1 MFKQIALPYFL
12 LPLLLALLFMG
23 GLVYGAV
30 SIPLESVIDILLGKD
45 VGRPAWQNIILQSRF
60 PQAVTALLAGASLA
74 TSGLLLQTL
83 FRNPLAGPSILGI
96 SDGANL
102 GVAAIML
109 YFGGTLS
116 MVTELPISGYL
127 AVIIA
132 AFAGAACILGLII
145 WFSAKVKSNVMLLI
159 IGIMIGY
166 LASSLISV
174 LNYYASTDK
183 VHAFVMWGLGNFSGV
198 SLMQLPYFLLF
209 TLTGLLLAILLI
221 KPLNA
226 LLLGEMYAAN
236 LGIKI
241 KRTRI
246 AILFCTGLLTATTT
260 AFCGPIS
267 FIGLAVPHI
276 ARLML
281 GSSNHKMLV
290 PVTMLAG
297 SCIALLCN
305 ILMVMPGTNNSTDEY
320 ARTCNRSQQP
330 QYWLPAER
338 RKAQG
343 HPRRPEPAP
352 ATGRSHLPSRTE
364 RCRKVNVAAHALR
377 FPASLE
383 RRDPPDGKTVV
394 FLLSKQLFTD
404 GRCCTDGK
412 DECGRHHRLRTGVF
426 GPSSVHRFLRTV
438 EENRQG
444 DYRTIADGSRHCP

>member
-1 MFKQIALPYFL
+1 MNKQALFFYPFL
-12 LPLLLALLFMG
+12 VVILLVLFAG

-30 SIPLESVIDILLGKD
+30 SIPLESVVNILLGHEAEKA
-45 VGRPAWQNIILQSRF
+45 AWQNIVLQSRL
-60 PQAVTALLAGASLA
+60 PQTVTALLAGSSLA
-74 TSGLLLQTL
+74 VSGLLLQTL

-109 YFGGTLS
+109 YFGGS
-116 MVTELPISGYL
+116 MNFISAWPLSGYV
-127 AVIIA
+127 AVILA
-132 AFAGAACILGLII
+132 AFFGAGCILGMII
-145 WFSAKVKSNVMLLI
+145 YFSSKVKNNVMLLI

-166 LASSLISV
+166 MASSLISV

-198 SLMQLPYFLLF
+198 SLQQLPYFAIF
-209 TLTGLLLAILLI
+209 TFLGLLLAILLI

-246 AILFCTGLLTATTT
+246 LILFCTGLLTATTT

-290 PVTMLAG
+290 PVTLLTG

-305 ILMVMPGTNNSTDEY
+305 LLMVMPGTNNILPLNAVTPMLGAPVIIY
-320 ARTCNRSQQP
+320 VIVNRKNI
-330 QYWLPAER
+330 QY
-338 RKAQG
+338 
-343 HPRRPEPAP
+343 
-352 ATGRSHLPSRTE
+352 
-364 RCRKVNVAAHALR
+364 
-377 FPASLE
+377 F
-383 RRDPPDGKTVV
+383 D
-394 FLLSKQLFTD
+394 
-404 GRCCTDGK
+404 
-412 DECGRHHRLRTGVF
+412 
-426 GPSSVHRFLRTV
+426 
-438 EENRQG
+438 
-444 DYRTIADGSRHCP
+444 